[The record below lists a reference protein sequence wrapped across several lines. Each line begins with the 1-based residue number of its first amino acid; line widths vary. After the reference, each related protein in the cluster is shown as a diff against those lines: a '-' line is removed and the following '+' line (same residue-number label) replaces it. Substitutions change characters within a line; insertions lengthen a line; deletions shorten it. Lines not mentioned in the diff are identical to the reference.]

1 MKPLG
6 QALDFKNQKYQLVV
20 IERHQVITQHILFF
34 ITYIFPSSIDSVY
47 LSISLTSASKTRL
60 EFRQQKQGTYEYN
73 LLEDSHAI

>member
-1 MKPLG
+1 M
-6 QALDFKNQKYQLVV
+6 DFKNQKYQLVV

-60 EFRQQKQGTYEYN
+60 EFRQQKRGTYEYN